1 MKVMERGQVTI
12 PKKYRQQYGIHQNT
26 EVDFIPKDNGLLIV
40 KKNTENKI
48 FKEVFGILK
57 RKNESTDK
65 YIKKIRGSK

>member
-12 PKKYRQQYGIHQNT
+12 PKKYRQQYGIYQNT

-48 FKEVFGILK
+48 FKEVYGILK
-57 RKNESTDK
+57 RKNECTDK